1 MPPARGRD
9 DRVRPKPCRHGTV
22 KGMNEV
28 QRFYDE
34 HAWEEWERL
43 DRHRTEFAVTM
54 RTLEEHLPLPPARVL
69 DAGGGP
75 GRYAIEL
82 SRRGYEVV
90 LFDLSQGCLELARE
104 KAREAGVELAGCER
118 GDVRDLSRFADGSF
132 DAVLLLGPLYHLLEE
147 GERRRAIREARR
159 VLKTGGPIFASFI
172 TRYAPIRWAAKH
184 EPDWIVERR
193 ERLERLLTSGAL
205 PARPSGFT
213 DAYFAHPAEILPLM
227 ESEGFR
233 TLELIAC
240 EGVVSMIEE
249 RVNELEG
256 ELWEAWVE
264 LNWRLGKDPS
274 VHGAA
279 EHLLYVGRA
288 RMEEDLR

>member
-1 MPPARGRD
+1 MTSP
-9 DRVRPKPCRHGTV
+9 RVVTGQENGTV
-22 KGMNEV
+22 ETMNEV

-34 HAWEEWERL
+34 RAREEWERL
-43 DRHRTEFAVTM
+43 ERHRTEFAVTL
-54 RTLEEHLPLPPARVL
+54 RTLEEHLPPPPARVL

-75 GRYAIEL
+75 GRYAIAL

-90 LFDLSQGCLELARE
+90 LFDLSEGCLELARE

-118 GDVRDLSRFADGSF
+118 GDARDLSRFADGIF

-147 GERRRAIREARR
+147 EERRRAIREARR
-159 VLKTGGPIFASFI
+159 VLVPGGLLFASFI

-184 EPDWIVERR
+184 EPGWVVEHR
-193 ERLERLLTSGAL
+193 ERLERLLSSGAL
-205 PARPSGFT
+205 PARPGGFT
-213 DAYFAHPAEILPLM
+213 AAYFAHPSEICFLM

-249 RVNELEG
+249 QVNELTG
-256 ELWEAWVE
+256 QLWEAWVE
-264 LNWRLGKDPS
+264 LNRRLGKDPS

-279 EHLLYVGRA
+279 EHLLYVGRV
-288 RMEEDLR
+288 RMKEDRG